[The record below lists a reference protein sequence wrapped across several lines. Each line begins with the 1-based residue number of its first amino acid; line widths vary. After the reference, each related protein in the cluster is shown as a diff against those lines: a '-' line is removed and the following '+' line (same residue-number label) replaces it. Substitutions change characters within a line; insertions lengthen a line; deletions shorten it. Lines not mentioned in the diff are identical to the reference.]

1 MEIAAE
7 DFYSHSKQSL
17 TLHIHDSQGDPIR
30 AALAAKELIDTQ
42 EVEAI
47 LGLQTWEEVSVI
59 ADTSNQSQVPI
70 LSFADT
76 IPKWAAKKWP
86 FLLQASPNK
95 YDQMKAVAAIVQ
107 SWNWHQVT
115 VLYEDSMAGGVIPY
129 LYDALREVG
138 ADIRQIISLSPFA
151 AASSLSEDLE
161 ALQREQFR
169 VFIVHA
175 SLSLAARLFEIANK
189 LKMMEQDYVW
199 ITTDPITS
207 LVHSINASIINSMQ
221 GIVGVKSY
229 FPETGQCFKDFYKR
243 FRRRFSTQHPEEDNN
258 EPGIFAV
265 QAYDALRTMALAINE
280 TNFGGQELLTKYHDL
295 SGKIQFINQEVA
307 PKYTFEII
315 NIMGKSYRELGFWSN
330 GFGFSKTIGK
340 GANYTSSMNDYH
352 VLWPGGPRDTPRGWT
367 IRTSDNPL
375 RIGVP
380 TMSGYTEYV
389 NVQQDRLGNNLSF
402 TGFAIDVFHA
412 TLERLPFCLP
422 YKFVPFNGNSYNE
435 LVKQIH
441 LKNFDAVVGD
451 VSIFS
456 NRYKH
461 AEFTHPYT
469 ETGLMLIVP
478 TRSTSCSAWLFMKP
492 FTKSMW
498 VLIAAI
504 NIYNGFVVWL
514 IERNHCNDLR
524 GSLLNQIGV
533 LLWLSFT
540 TLFSLTGEKLH
551 SNLSRMSMVVWLFVA
566 LVITQTY
573 TANLASVL
581 TVQRLE
587 PIELNNSAKV
597 GYCTG
602 SYIKD
607 YLVDVLGYDQNRLRT
622 YSSIDAYAQALKN
635 KEIAAAFLEAPLAKV
650 FLAKYC
656 KGFVKVGPTYKVG
669 GFGFAFPRGSPL
681 LASMNEALLKVSES
695 GKLLELENSM
705 VPSNQCRD
713 RDIDL
718 DDENPSLG
726 PSCFRILFILTG
738 ATSTLALVSYVLLKA
753 NSMLKHK
760 SIWRLM
766 LAVMKHWR
774 FQKKHFTRRVSNA
787 EIHGNSPPDA
797 LHPV

>member
-1 MEIAAE
+1 
-7 DFYSHSKQSL
+7 
-17 TLHIHDSQGDPIR
+17 
-30 AALAAKELIDTQ
+30 
-42 EVEAI
+42 
-47 LGLQTWEEVSVI
+47 
-59 ADTSNQSQVPI
+59 
-70 LSFADT
+70 
-76 IPKWAAKKWP
+76 
-86 FLLQASPNK
+86 
-95 YDQMKAVAAIVQ
+95 
-107 SWNWHQVT
+107 
-115 VLYEDSMAGGVIPY
+115 
-129 LYDALREVG
+129 
-138 ADIRQIISLSPFA
+138 
-151 AASSLSEDLE
+151 
-161 ALQREQFR
+161 
-169 VFIVHA
+169 
-175 SLSLAARLFEIANK
+175 
-189 LKMMEQDYVW
+189 
-199 ITTDPITS
+199 
-207 LVHSINASIINSMQ
+207 MQ

-307 PKYTFEII
+307 SKYTFQII

-330 GFGFSKTIGK
+330 GFGFSKTIGE
-340 GANYTSSMNDYH
+340 GAYYTSSMNDYH
-352 VLWPGGPRDTPRGWT
+352 VFWPGGPRDTPRGWT
-367 IRTSDNPL
+367 IRASDNPL

-380 TMSGYTEYV
+380 TNSGYTEYV

-412 TLERLPFCLP
+412 TLERLPFYLP
-422 YKFVPFNGNSYNE
+422 YKFVPFNGTSYNE

-441 LKNFDAVVGD
+441 LKRLPAK
-451 VSIFS
+451 S
-456 NRYKH
+456 NR
-461 AEFTHPYT
+461 
-469 ETGLMLIVP
+469 
-478 TRSTSCSAWLFMKP
+478 S
-492 FTKSMW
+492 
-498 VLIAAI
+498 
-504 NIYNGFVVWL
+504 
-514 IERNHCNDLR
+514 
-524 GSLLNQIGV
+524 

-540 TLFSLTGEKLH
+540 TLFSLT
-551 SNLSRMSMVVWLFVA
+551 
-566 LVITQTY
+566 
-573 TANLASVL
+573 
-581 TVQRLE
+581 
-587 PIELNNSAKV
+587 
-597 GYCTG
+597 
-602 SYIKD
+602 
-607 YLVDVLGYDQNRLRT
+607 GYDQNRLRT

-650 FLAKYC
+650 FFAKYC

-705 VPSNQCRD
+705 VASNQCRD

-726 PSCFRILFILTG
+726 PSCFRVLFILTG